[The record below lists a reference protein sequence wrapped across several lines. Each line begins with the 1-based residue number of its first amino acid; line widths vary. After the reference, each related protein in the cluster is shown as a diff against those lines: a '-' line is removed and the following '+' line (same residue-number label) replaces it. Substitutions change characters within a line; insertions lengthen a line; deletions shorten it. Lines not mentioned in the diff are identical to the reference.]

1 MNILL
6 AAAPP
11 ADPNFNDPMLR
22 MRFILPA
29 LRERMVLLV
38 SILVVAVVVLIWL
51 WLSAKARRRAARRE
65 DRRQRRRSYNRQTP
79 VEDRPPVPSGRRR
92 RRKHRPRNPTLAETG
107 GLPPMRGSDTQ
118 PPVRPPH

>member
-6 AAAPP
+6 AAAAAVNPF
-11 ADPNFNDPMLR
+11 DDPMLR
-22 MRFILPA
+22 MRSALPA
-29 LRERMVLLV
+29 VRERMVLLV